1 VKDRLLAL
9 RHILDALDRIEDYA
23 APGRAAFDADRMRQ
37 DAIVRNLEIIG
48 EAVSRV
54 PDDVRA
60 MAPDFAWRDPIGMRN
75 WLIHGYD
82 VVDPEIV
89 WSTVVDD
96 LPKLRAV
103 VVRLLEPGGRPAS

>member
-1 VKDRLLAL
+1 MKDPLLPH
-9 RHILDALDRIEDYA
+9 RHILDAIDRIDRYA
-23 APGRAAFDADRMRQ
+23 APGRAAFDSDRMRQ

-54 PDDVRA
+54 PDEIRA
-60 MAPDFAWRDPIGMRN
+60 LAPEFSWREPVGMRN

-89 WSTVVDD
+89 WTTVTGD
-96 LPKLRAV
+96 LPGLRST
-103 VVRLLEPGGRPAS
+103 VVRLLEPGGPSAG